1 MGKGVQRTH
10 NENDMKAKDKAR
22 ELVQY
27 MLGDNNHYLNLNIE
41 TDKLHAK
48 KCALICVDE
57 MIKELTEEISPSV
70 HGFRHQYWKEVKQEI
85 ENL

>member
-1 MGKGVQRTH
+1 
-10 NENDMKAKDKAR
+10 MKAKDKAK

-27 MLGDNNHYLNLNIE
+27 MLGEHDHYLNLNIE
-41 TDKLHAK
+41 VDKLHSK
-48 KCALICVDE
+48 KCALIFVDE

-85 ENL
+85 EKL